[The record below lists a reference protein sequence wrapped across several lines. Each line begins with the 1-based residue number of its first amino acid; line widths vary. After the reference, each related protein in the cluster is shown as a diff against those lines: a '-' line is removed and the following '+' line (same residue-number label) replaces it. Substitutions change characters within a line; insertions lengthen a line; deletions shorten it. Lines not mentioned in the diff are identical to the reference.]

1 MDNQGKI
8 IQALDAVLTMIDN
21 IKSRDNYHKNLI
33 CVSMCTNH
41 GFELLKNNLKLKNV
55 PFKTITYMM
64 EDPFTVE
71 IVCDDIPAILSRY
84 ESRDLQCM
92 A

>member
-8 IQALDAVLTMIDN
+8 IQALDAVLTTIDN
-21 IKSRDNYHKNLI
+21 IKSRDKYHKNLI
-33 CVSMCTNH
+33 WVSMCTSY

-71 IVCDDIPAILSRY
+71 IVCDDISAIFSRY
-84 ESRDLQCM
+84 ESRDLHCT